1 MARRPTV
8 ELDAAGLPSKAYF
21 KIGEVATLLGV
32 RPSVL
37 RFWQG
42 EFSSIRPEKS
52 RSGQRLYS
60 KAHVEHLL
68 RIRHL
73 LYEERFTIDGAK
85 VRLREMGRQ
94 ESTPPRPP
102 PALDLDTLKK
112 FKQGLV
118 DLLRMLDDG
127 PADV

>member
-1 MARRPTV
+1 MAKRPLV
-8 ELDAAGLPSKAYF
+8 ELDAAGLPAKAYF

-37 RFWQG
+37 RFWQS

-60 KAHVEHLL
+60 RADVEHLL

-85 VRLREMGRQ
+85 NRLREIGRQ
-94 ESTPPRPP
+94 EPAPRRPP
-102 PALDLDTLKK
+102 PPLDLETLKK

-118 DLLRMLDDG
+118 DLLRMVDD
-127 PADV
+127 